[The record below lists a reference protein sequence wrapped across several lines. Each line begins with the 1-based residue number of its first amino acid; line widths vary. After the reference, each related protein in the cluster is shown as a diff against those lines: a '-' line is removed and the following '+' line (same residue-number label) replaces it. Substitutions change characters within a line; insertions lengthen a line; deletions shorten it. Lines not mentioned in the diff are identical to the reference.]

1 MNNVLYKLNG
11 KTPFFIVRNQ
21 FSIYFDVVTQ
31 EYELRMSNLVIQV
44 PLGKL
49 NINSRSI
56 SLLYNEDHQWDF
68 FISQFQAVYFW
79 ISYTNKYHISNKKVP
94 KNGPYKDDTIVAYE
108 LPSKTYSKLLFWLYE
123 HKVDEAGEL
132 DRREYCVP
140 NHFAPTIPS
149 FITVNNNGDI
159 YIRESKYNMFEMVTK
174 IVPSSQVTVL
184 TTSKMTYVYSNV
196 VNESKRMKDANFT
209 FINRNNVNYF
219 RYIKYKSEMLKNKN
233 NG

>member
-1 MNNVLYKLNG
+1 M
-11 KTPFFIVRNQ
+11 
-21 FSIYFDVVTQ
+21 TQ
-31 EYELRMSNLVIQV
+31 EYELRMSNLVTRV

-49 NINSRSI
+49 NINFRSI
-56 SLLYNEDHQWDF
+56 SLLYNEDQPDF
-68 FISQFQAVYFW
+68 FISQFRAVYFW

-94 KNGPYKDDTIVAYE
+94 KNGPYKDDTIVACE

-132 DRREYCVP
+132 NRREYHVS
-140 NHFAPTIPS
+140 NHFTPTIS
-149 FITVNNNGDI
+149 NSITVNDNGEI
-159 YIRESKYNMFEMVTK
+159 YIRESKYNMFEIVTK

-196 VNESKRMKDANFT
+196 INRSKRMKDANFT

>member
-1 MNNVLYKLNG
+1 MNSVLYKLDG

-21 FSIYFDVVTQ
+21 FSIYFDVMTQ
-31 EYELRMSNLVIQV
+31 KYEFRMSNLATQV
-44 PLGKL
+44 SLSRL

-56 SLLYNEDHQWDF
+56 SLLHNEDPYDF
-68 FISQFQAVYFW
+68 FISKIQAVYFW

-94 KNGPYKDDTIVAYE
+94 KNGPYKDDTIVVCE

-132 DRREYCVP
+132 NRSEYYVS
-140 NHFAPTIPS
+140 NHFTPTIPNS
-149 FITVNNNGDI
+149 ITVNDNGEI

-184 TTSKMTYVYSNV
+184 TTSKMTYIYSNV
-196 VNESKRMKDANFT
+196 INRSKKMKDANFT
-209 FINRNNVNYF
+209 FINNNVNYF

>member
-11 KTPFFIVRNQ
+11 KTPFFIVKNQ
-21 FSIYFDVVTQ
+21 FSIYFDVMTQ
-31 EYELRMSNLVIQV
+31 EYELRMSNLVTRV

-56 SLLYNEDHQWDF
+56 SLLYNEDQPDF

-79 ISYTNKYHISNKKVP
+79 ISYTNRYHISNKKVP
-94 KNGPYKDDTIVAYE
+94 KNGPYKDDTIVACE

-123 HKVDEAGEL
+123 HKVDEAGKL
-132 DRREYCVP
+132 NRIEYHVS
-140 NHFAPTIPS
+140 NHFTPNIPNS
-149 FITVNNNGDI
+149 ITVNDDGDI
-159 YIRESKYNMFEMVTK
+159 YIRENKHNMFEMVTK

-196 VNESKRMKDANFT
+196 INRSKRMKDVNFT
-209 FINRNNVNYF
+209 FINKNNVNYF